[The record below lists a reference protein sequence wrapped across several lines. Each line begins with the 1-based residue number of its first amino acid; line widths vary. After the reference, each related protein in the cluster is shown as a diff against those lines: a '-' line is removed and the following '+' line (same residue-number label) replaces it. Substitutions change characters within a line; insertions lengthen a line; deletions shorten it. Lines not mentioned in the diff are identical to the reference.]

1 MEQNEIADDEQIVL
15 ESDVSDDLET
25 PKQRL
30 SRKEKKEKRLNN
42 RYFSEHDIRYRGPF
56 SYRYLRMIAWVSM
69 AAGQM
74 YTMETLAEKFVKGGV
89 LSDGLDIFM
98 IILSA
103 LSVPLFII
111 ATFAT
116 ILNKGKTI
124 RSVLIFY
131 GAAAFGL
138 AMGVIFLYYRY
149 VVHLF
154 TKLGADNAALSDINL
169 TLGSKLEINVF
180 VDLFML
186 SLFYFFVMYN
196 PKKFF
201 QGKKHYL
208 FRSFSALPILV
219 SIVSFSVKAFSRLGY
234 FSIPIALNPFLTT
247 KPFPIYILFIV
258 LTLWLKRREKQI
270 IKLGGSADNIVK
282 YENSN
287 RNSLAFSIFTSILC
301 LVISAVD
308 ILLYVIV
315 LTTDNLMVIFYL
327 TAFDVG
333 QCSGLFIAIPILLLF
348 SYSRRHKSSSIDII
362 IVLAGIGLM
371 VLGTVEM
378 SYKLLIAMVE
388 SSPADAAGAFLCL
401 M

>member
-1 MEQNEIADDEQIVL
+1 
-15 ESDVSDDLET
+15 
-25 PKQRL
+25 
-30 SRKEKKEKRLNN
+30 
-42 RYFSEHDIRYRGPF
+42 
-56 SYRYLRMIAWVSM
+56 
-69 AAGQM
+69 
-74 YTMETLAEKFVKGGV
+74 METLAEKFVKGGV